1 MVNYL
6 SANQSLVLFALAGV
20 DKELGPGPH
29 AVAAII
35 DRIWQNQLA
44 LHGDLEDPEVQASLV
59 VRAAAGERAA
69 RQTLRICEA
78 LHRRTAARIR
88 AHKRSRTKRV
98 WGKAIDAINPTNCFR
113 RLASRGLIE
122 RSIRPGSSMV
132 ALTEEGRQFAS
143 RLFYTVD
150 AQIQLKPDLTSLEL
164 QHGRTA

>member
-6 SANQSLVLFALAGV
+6 SPNQRLVLFALAAV

-29 AVAAII
+29 AVAAVI

-59 VRAAAGERAA
+59 VRAAAGDQGA

-78 LHRRTAARIR
+78 LHRRTVARIR

-98 WGKAIDAINPTNCFR
+98 WGKAIDAINPTKSFR
-113 RLASRGLIE
+113 RLASYGLIE

-132 ALTEEGRQFAS
+132 ALTEKGRQFAS
-143 RLFYTVD
+143 RFFYTAGSD
-150 AQIQLKPDLTSLEL
+150 LHAQEDP
-164 QHGRTA
+164 

>member
-1 MVNYL
+1 MVDYL
-6 SANQSLVLFALAGV
+6 SPNQRLVLFALAAV

-29 AVAAII
+29 AVAAVI

-59 VRAAAGERAA
+59 ARAAAGDRAS
-69 RQTLRICEA
+69 RQALRMSEA

-98 WGKAIDAINPTNCFR
+98 WGKAVDAINPTASFR

-122 RSIRPGSSMV
+122 RNIRPGSSMV
-132 ALTEEGRQFAS
+132 ALTEEGRRLAS
-143 RLFYTVD
+143 CLFYTAGGDLSESERVIEHD
-150 AQIQLKPDLTSLEL
+150 ATS
-164 QHGRTA
+164 